1 MTIASEI
8 SRVDYIGNGAVDTY
22 AYTFRVFDDSHL
34 LVTIRDTSDV
44 ETTLTL
50 TTDYTV
56 TGVGTSGGN
65 VVLVDADQSWLDA
78 DGDLLTGYTLTIRR
92 VLPLTQET
100 DIRNQGDFYPE
111 SHEDEFDKLVMV
123 DQQQQA
129 QIDGSFRLPE
139 TIDPGDV
146 STVLPIPVANRTIGW
161 NATADALE
169 NFANAG
175 DLVVTAYI
183 ETLLDDVDA
192 STAQTTLGISTYV
205 KTILDDTT
213 ALAARA
219 TLGIPTATELS
230 SSDQLN
236 NMSLT
241 ATVGSNA
248 LTIALKTAAGTNASS
263 TDPIVVGFR
272 SATPATGTYSQVAIA
287 AAMSTVVSS
296 GSTAGFTSGQIQYL
310 YVYLLNNAGTV
321 ELAWSKFLFDEGSVV
336 STTAEGGAGA
346 ADSGIVM
353 YSTTA
358 RTNVGFRLIA
368 RLKFSLTT
376 AGTWDEVPDE
386 ISLAPFKK
394 IQGPTVQRFTSGSG
408 TYTTPT
414 GVSYLKVKM
423 VGGGGGGSGSGT
435 VSSMGTGGTGGT
447 TTFGSSLLTATGGAG
462 GAVNADPGVTVGTA
476 TVASPAITI
485 VAMSGSRGAGYGRPD
500 GANADFGGGL
510 GGCSPFGGNGSV
522 TYGSAGYAA
531 IENSG
536 SGGSGA
542 GIDAATSGFPGSGGA
557 SGGYIEAIIPNPAA
571 TYSYAVG
578 ASGAAGTAGT
588 SGLVGGAGGSGIV
601 IVEEIY

>member
-183 ETLLDDVDA
+183 ETLLDDANA
-192 STAQTTLGISTYV
+192 SAARTTLEVTQTNLGISSFIQTLTDDTTAAAARTTLGIP
-205 KTILDDTT
+205 
-213 ALAARA
+213 
-219 TLGIPTATELS
+219 PTGTCVDYFGS
-230 SSDQLN
+230 SEPSGWIFA
-236 NMSLT
+236 S
-241 ATVGSNA
+241 G
-248 LTIALKTAAGTNASS
+248 LTIGNASS
-263 TDPIVVGFR
+263 GATGRANADTVDLFTLLWNSIADTELAVSTGRGASAAADYAANKTIVVPDLRGR
-272 SATPATGTYSQVAIA
+272 I
-287 AAMSTVVSS
+287 
-296 GSTAGFTSGQIQYL
+296 TAGKDNMG
-310 YVYLLNNAGTV
+310 G
-321 ELAWSKFLFDEGSVV
+321 
-336 STTAEGGAGA
+336 TTASRITNAE
-346 ADSGIVM
+346 SGIVG
-353 YSTTA
+353 TTLGVA
-358 RTNVGFRLIA
+358 GGAQSVTLSAAQSGVPAHTHTITDPTHTHSQNSNTRTTN
-368 RLKFSLTT
+368 
-376 AGTWDEVPDE
+376 AGANATD
-386 ISLAPFKK
+386 
-394 IQGPTVQRFTSGSG
+394 
-408 TYTTPT
+408 
-414 GVSYLKVKM
+414 
-423 VGGGGGGSGSGT
+423 GGGG
-435 VSSMGTGGTGGT
+435 T
-447 TTFGSSLLTATGGAG
+447 THQINNATLT
-462 GAVNADPGVTVGTA
+462 
-476 TVASPAITI
+476 TVAASTGITGTNSNST
-485 VAMSGSRGAGYGRPD
+485 AAAASSH
-500 GANADFGGGL
+500 
-510 GGCSPFGGNGSV
+510 SSV
-522 TYGSAGYAA
+522 QPTY
-531 IENSG
+531 ILNK
-536 SGGSGA
+536 
-542 GIDAATSGFPGSGGA
+542 
-557 SGGYIEAIIPNPAA
+557 IIK
-571 TYSYAVG
+571 
-578 ASGAAGTAGT
+578 
-588 SGLVGGAGGSGIV
+588 L
-601 IVEEIY
+601 